1 MKARTGSVIAVL
13 GGVVLLTAI
22 AALAYPP
29 AVGILG
35 KSPNCLSCH
44 IDNGGWVDGPDLIID
59 IVDQQTKT
67 SLKQP
72 DGSFLLEAERGQI
85 VTVTTIIGFRKE
97 KGRVAPYRNAWLY
110 VDPKQIDSASLTK
123 FPAGWEVNLPMACR
137 LVGDKSEFYP
147 DADITV
153 LPMTLLP
160 GKAAVDGV
168 VTLQVMLTR
177 GEAVKGKA
185 REGMIGNFFQR
196 TLVLKVMPDGR
207 RSR

>member
-1 MKARTGSVIAVL
+1 MKARTGLVVVALGVIM
-13 GGVVLLTAI
+13 LLTAI
-22 AALAYPP
+22 AAVAYPP

-44 IDNGGWVDGPDLIID
+44 IDNGSWADSLDLIID
-59 IVDQQTKT
+59 LVDQQTKV

-72 DGSFLLEAERGQI
+72 DGSFLLETKLGQK
-85 VTVTTIIGFRKE
+85 VTVTTIIGYRKE
-97 KGRVAPYRNAWLY
+97 QGRVAPYRNAWLY

-137 LVGDKSEFYP
+137 LVGDKSELYP
-147 DADITV
+147 DADVTV

-160 GKAAVDGV
+160 VGNAVDGV

-185 REGMIGNFFQR
+185 KEGMIGNFFQR
-196 TLVLKVMPDGR
+196 TLVLKVIP
-207 RSR
+207 